1 MFQTTNQIA
10 LTQIMLM
17 VFIVIAQTTCANLL
31 PFCGSGARHDT
42 MVSGSM
48 DTAMMCY
55 FGVTLSDMQGG
66 DTVTHEVVTLGHT

>member
-1 MFQTTNQIA
+1 
-10 LTQIMLM
+10 
-17 VFIVIAQTTCANLL
+17 
-31 PFCGSGARHDT
+31 

-66 DTVTHEVVTLGHT
+66 DTVTHKVVALSHTRGGNTQSHTRW